1 MKAKLKTA
9 IDPVAGF
16 RVEHG
21 AYSGKPDSLQAERHF
36 TPPCTLRCALGWQP
50 RKSDRM

>member
-16 RVEHG
+16 RVEHS
-21 AYSGKPDSLQAERHF
+21 AYSGKPESLHAERHF
-36 TPPCTLRCALGWQP
+36 IPPCTLRWALA
-50 RKSDRM
+50 RRSLLS